1 MEKKSGTFLQFIL
14 YTLIGLSSTAVQ
26 YLAYVLVL
34 YITDNYLPGSYHL
47 ANLAGFLLSVLNSFL
62 WNQRFVFQCG
72 QDEKRNLLKSL
83 LKTYIMYAGT
93 GVVLTSVLL
102 YIFIELAGMSR
113 YTAPLLIVVMIY
125 PLNFIISKFWAYRT
139 EKKNT

>member
-1 MEKKSGTFLQFIL
+1 MQKKSNTFIQFIL

-34 YITDNYLPGSYHL
+34 FITDNYLPDNYHL

-62 WNQRFVFQCG
+62 WNQRFVFKCG
-72 QDEKRNLLKSL
+72 QDERRNPLTSL

-93 GVVLTSVLL
+93 GVALTSVLL
-102 YIFIELAGMSR
+102 YIFIELIGMSR

-139 EKKNT
+139 EKKKP